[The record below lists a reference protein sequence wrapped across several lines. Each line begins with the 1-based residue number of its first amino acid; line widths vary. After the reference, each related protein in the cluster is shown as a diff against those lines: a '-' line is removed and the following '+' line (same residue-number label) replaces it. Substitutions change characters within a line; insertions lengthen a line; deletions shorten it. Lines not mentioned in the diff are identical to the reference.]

1 MAAVDE
7 KVRRCG
13 EHFLLIDSILADR
26 DFLLGKELSLADI
39 PIGTN
44 LYRYFNLDIARPRL
58 PNLERW
64 YRTLQARPAYREHV
78 MVPFEE
84 LRGRLAY

>member
-1 MAAVDE
+1 
-7 KVRRCG
+7 
-13 EHFLLIDSILADR
+13 
-26 DFLLGKELSLADI
+26 
-39 PIGTN
+39 
-44 LYRYFNLDIARPRL
+44 L
-58 PNLERW
+58 PNVERW